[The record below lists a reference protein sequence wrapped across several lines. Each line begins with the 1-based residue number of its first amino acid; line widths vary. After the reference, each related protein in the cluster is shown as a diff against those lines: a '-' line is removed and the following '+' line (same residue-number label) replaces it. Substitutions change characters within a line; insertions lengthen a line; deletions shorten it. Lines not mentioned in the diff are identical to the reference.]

1 MQRIHLANA
10 VLRMSLGAYL
20 VAICTAGIAQVAP
33 IKRYNTASESLYLL
47 QRCGELTDDRR
58 VWLQR
63 QRDDVKRNLDWT
75 HGQWA
80 AHETALKTEFE
91 QQYPAVPREKC
102 SELARATDNERKAL
116 AQ

>member
-10 VLRMSLGAYL
+10 VLRMSVGACL
-20 VAICTAGIAQVAP
+20 LALCTAGTAQVAP

-47 QRCGELTDDRR
+47 QRCGELNDDRR
-58 VWLQR
+58 AWLQR
-63 QRDDVKRNLDWT
+63 VREDVKRTLDWT
-75 HGQWA
+75 PGQWA

-91 QQYPAVPREKC
+91 QQYPAITREKC
-102 SELARATDNERKAL
+102 TELARATDNERKAL

>member
-1 MQRIHLANA
+1 MQRIHVANA
-10 VLRMSLGAYL
+10 VLRMAVAASLL
-20 VAICTAGIAQVAP
+20 TLCTAGAAQVAP

-58 VWLQR
+58 AWLQR
-63 QRDDVKRNLDWT
+63 VRDEVKRTLDWT
-75 HGQWA
+75 PGQWA
-80 AHETALKTEFE
+80 AHETALKTEFD
-91 QQYPAVPREKC
+91 QQYPALPREKC